1 MTFANRLYAAF
12 GACVAFTLAISGLAL
27 YETWKLSGHT
37 REIATVRLPAVESLL
52 EAKAAMREF
61 RTQELQHLLSDG
73 AAERADWEAKMAV
86 TLNEPNL
93 ARMLEAVLPEGAW
106 GGIAATLDAL
116 SDQVSQEALD
126 AREARSAAEDL
137 DMVQAISDFQSRQS
151 GYDAALKTYS
161 IVQRMSLFDYL
172 R

>member
-1 MTFANRLYAAF
+1 MTPGRSQAEVAAT
-12 GACVAFTLAISGLAL
+12 VSRGLAEIDASSANL
-27 YETWKLSGHT
+27 STWRT
-37 REIATVRLPAVESLL
+37 RTGE
-52 EAKAAMREF
+52 
-61 RTQELQHLLSDG
+61 
-73 AAERADWEAKMAV
+73 
-86 TLNEPNL
+86 TLN
-93 ARMLEAVLPEGAW
+93 R
-106 GGIAATLDAL
+106 LDAL